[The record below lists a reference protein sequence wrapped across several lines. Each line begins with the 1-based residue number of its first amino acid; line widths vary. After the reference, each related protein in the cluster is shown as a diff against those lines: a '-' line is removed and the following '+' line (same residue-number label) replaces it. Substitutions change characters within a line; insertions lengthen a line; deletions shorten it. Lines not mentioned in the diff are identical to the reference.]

1 MLLLTEVLGIFMRL
15 TSSFERDITCALL
28 VAWSYL
34 PNDSSYVKGLAT
46 SEKFL
51 GAVSKYLGNLDP
63 AMRLMG
69 MAVAEEV
76 AKLSRRKLEFGDWE
90 GEKDGRTWIRQ
101 LRELIKA
108 RDADVV
114 DAPPEETEEA
124 MAASPSAQSP
134 MLPTHRKSHREQV
147 GAKRDATARDDKNG
161 TRPIAHPRS
170 REPDSDDDSLVGY
183 DSERYPSRSPSP
195 TPSELDEI
203 EKDPTLRTGG
213 GLKKG
218 KKFVRPVYLV
228 SLGEL
233 FRPSTAEGDE
243 EVRKFEMALTYG
255 EELIRRKR
263 DFGTELGT
271 YDTYTF

>member
-1 MLLLTEVLGIFMRL
+1 MFMQL
-15 TSSFERDITCALL
+15 TSSFEIDITCALL

-76 AKLSRRKLEFGDWE
+76 AKLSGRKLEFGDWE

-114 DAPPEETEEA
+114 DAPPEMEEA
-124 MAASPSAQSP
+124 EAASPSAQLP
-134 MLPTHRKSHREQV
+134 MLPTRRKSHGEQV
-147 GAKRDATARDDKNG
+147 GAQRDDNG
-161 TRPIAHPRS
+161 TRSITHPRS

-183 DSERYPSRSPSP
+183 GSEPCPSRAPSP
-195 TPSELDEI
+195 TPSELNEI

-218 KKFVRPVYLV
+218 KKLVRPVYLV

-233 FRPSTAEGDE
+233 FRPSAAEGEE
-243 EVRKFEMALTYG
+243 EVRKVEMALTYG

-263 DFGTELGT
+263 DFGTELGIWM
-271 YDTYTF
+271 F

>member
-1 MLLLTEVLGIFMRL
+1 
-15 TSSFERDITCALL
+15 
-28 VAWSYL
+28 
-34 PNDSSYVKGLAT
+34 
-46 SEKFL
+46 
-51 GAVSKYLGNLDP
+51 
-63 AMRLMG
+63 MG

-76 AKLSRRKLEFGDWE
+76 AKLSGRKLEFGGWE

-114 DAPPEETEEA
+114 DAPPKAEEA
-124 MAASPSAQSP
+124 NAARPSAQSP
-134 MLPTHRKSHREQV
+134 LLPTHRKPHEEQV
-147 GAKRDATARDDKNG
+147 GAKRDAMARDDKNG
-161 TRPIAHPRS
+161 TRPIIHPRS

-183 DSERYPSRSPSP
+183 DSEPCPSRGPSP
-195 TPSELDEI
+195 TLSELDEI

-218 KKFVRPVYLV
+218 KKLVRPVYLV

-233 FRPSTAEGDE
+233 LRPSAAEGDE
-243 EVRKFEMALTYG
+243 EVRKIEMALTYG

-271 YDTYTF
+271 L